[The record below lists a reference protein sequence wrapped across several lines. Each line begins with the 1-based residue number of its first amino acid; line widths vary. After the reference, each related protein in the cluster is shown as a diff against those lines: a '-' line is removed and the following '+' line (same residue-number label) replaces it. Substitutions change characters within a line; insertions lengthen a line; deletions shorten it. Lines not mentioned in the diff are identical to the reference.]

1 MEKIISRTSK
11 GNETNEVYVDNILGT
26 MGYQMNNSNHK
37 GNRGNTSKTSYR
49 DKINHINYEK
59 ADRRRQKLIYLL
71 KNPIISSIVNT
82 NKKYG
87 IHAKLSRII
96 NSFQLYM
103 IEPEVFMEEKKLGF
117 RKHSVDVIM
126 LSSGW
131 NTAVDMKNYIDF
143 LNLNLEDAKLIA
155 DELKRL
161 THTNS
166 YVIFT
171 QDFIPSPEPD
181 VSMRDVSNYLI
192 TNAILFLENKGFT
205 GAGKELQEMFPILE
219 LLSDSFWIGRDRFHG
234 IHNIILRKARR

>member
-1 MEKIISRTSK
+1 MSSLTHKKPRGDIEYSENHRVNCNRIRSK
-11 GNETNEVYVDNILGT
+11 
-26 MGYQMNNSNHK
+26 K
-37 GNRGNTSKTSYR
+37 
-49 DKINHINYEK
+49 
-59 ADRRRQKLIYLL
+59 RQILIYLL
-71 KNPIISSIVNT
+71 KNPVILNIANT

-87 IHAKLSRII
+87 IHAKLSKII

-155 DELKRL
+155 NELKRL

-166 YVIFT
+166 YIIFT
-171 QDFIPSPEPD
+171 QDFVPSSEPD

-205 GAGKELQEMFPILE
+205 GAGKELQEMFPILK

-234 IHNIILRKARR
+234 IHNIILRKARS